1 MCLRIRLSSSL
12 RTTAPVLAIRF
23 LPMQPLLHAYQL
35 YLFASVPYTS
45 LPFFSQK
52 RSVQHG

>member
-35 YLFASVPYTS
+35 YLFAFVPYPS
-45 LPFFSQK
+45 PSFVSQN